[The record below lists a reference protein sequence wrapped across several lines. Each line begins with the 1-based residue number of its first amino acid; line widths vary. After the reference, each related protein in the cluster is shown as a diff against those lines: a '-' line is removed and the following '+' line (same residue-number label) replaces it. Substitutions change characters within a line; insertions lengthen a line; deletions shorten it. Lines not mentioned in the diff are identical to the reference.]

1 MSTINQ
7 PGETRG
13 ASDCT
18 TDVLVPGQTR
28 LRTRSLKLTD
38 DPTVVT
44 VLVSNT
50 STRPFEIA
58 SDCDFSEVAS
68 ELEFDRDTARGMR
81 LNGPPGTAVRFEPG
95 DTRAVDL
102 VAIE

>member
-1 MSTINQ
+1 MSTINR
-7 PGETRG
+7 PGEIRG
-13 ASDCT
+13 GTDPT

-28 LRTRSLKLTD
+28 LRTRSLKMTG
-38 DPTVVT
+38 DPTVTT

-50 STRPFEIA
+50 STRPFEID
-58 SDCDFSEVAS
+58 SDCDFAEVDG